1 MKKRIAILTGILS
14 LSTQAADSVSQP
26 LGASTTLGSATNV
39 WSLSST
45 NNNPAAAYMMVGEGD
60 KTRFGI
66 LTSLSLGYELG
77 DVDEI
82 QDKIDEL
89 DEKLDSIEDNL
100 SDALTLQDDFNELLA
115 ELGENA
121 TLKLMGGGN
130 IPLLPFIYKTD
141 NYGAFTFSADVSTMG
156 SFRVLSDNAELIL
169 NPLTAE
175 FQLNTLTS
183 LYIKNYLDVKF
194 SLGYSNALYSSDAGT
209 LLAGARANFHQ
220 ITLGKSVLALAA
232 LDGDEVDDAVQG
244 DVEDNQN
251 TTSAAS
257 FDLGLIWTAN
267 HYQVGVTVDNV
278 NEPTFDY
285 KSIGTSCD
293 DIPNDAENEVSKINC
308 LAASEFAS
316 QGVINK
322 DEIHTLSQQASVEA
336 SLFSQNK
343 SWNVSV
349 AYDVNS
355 VNDALGDLYQWSSV
369 SAQVHP
375 DWWLTSGLRVGYR
388 KNMVGSELSYASL
401 GATFLKGINFDVS
414 YGLDSVGDTDT
425 PRSMYVSLGIETSF

>member
-1 MKKRIAILTGILS
+1 MKLRLGALIAILSSGAH
-14 LSTQAADSVSQP
+14 AADSVSQP

-39 WSLSST
+39 WSLSSA
-45 NNNPAAAYMMVGEGD
+45 NNNPAAAFMLVGKGD

-66 LTSLSLGYELG
+66 LTSLSGGYELG
-77 DVDEI
+77 AVDEI
-82 QDKIDEL
+82 QDKIEEL

-121 TLKLMGGGN
+121 SLKIMGGGN
-130 IPLLPFIYKTD
+130 IPFLPFIYKTD

-156 SFRVLSDNAELIL
+156 SGRVLSDNATLLL

-175 FQLNTLTS
+175 FQLNTATS
-183 LYIKNYLDVKF
+183 IYVKNFLDVKF
-194 SLGYSNALYSSDAGT
+194 SLGYSNEFYSSDAGT

-220 ITLGKSVLALAA
+220 ITLGKSVLALSA
-232 LDGDEVDDAVQG
+232 LDSDEVDDAIQG
-244 DVEDNQN
+244 EVEDNQN

-257 FDLGLIWTAN
+257 FDVGVIWSAS
-267 HYQVGVTVDNV
+267 HYQLGVTVDNL

-285 KSIGTSCD
+285 KSIGVACS
-293 DIPNDAENEVSKINC
+293 DITDNEVSQINC
-308 LAASEFAS
+308 FAASSFAS

-322 DEIHTLSQQASVEA
+322 NETHTLAQQTSVEA
-336 SLFSQNK
+336 SVFSENK
-343 SWNVSV
+343 SWNLSVS
-349 AYDVNS
+349 YDVNS
-355 VNDALGDLYQWSSV
+355 VNDAVGDLYQWANV

-375 DWWLTSGLRVGYR
+375 DWWLISGLRGGYR
-388 KNMVGSELSYASL
+388 QNMVGSELSYASV

-414 YGLDSVGDTDT
+414 YGLDSVGDSDT
-425 PRSMYVSLGIETSF
+425 PRSVYLSLGIETSF

>member
-1 MKKRIAILTGILS
+1 MKIRLAILAAITS
-14 LSTQAADSVSQP
+14 VSAHAADSVSQP

-39 WSLSST
+39 WSLSSA
-45 NNNPAAAYMMVGEGD
+45 NNNPAAAFMLVGKGD

-66 LTSLSLGYELG
+66 LTSLSGGYELG
-77 DVDEI
+77 AVDEI
-82 QDKIDEL
+82 QDKVDEL
-89 DEKLDSIEDNL
+89 DEKIDSIEDNL
-100 SDALTLQDDFNELLA
+100 SDALTLQNDFNELIT

-121 TLKLMGGGN
+121 SLKLMGGAT
-130 IPLLPFIYKTD
+130 IPFLPFIYKTD

-156 SFRVLSDNAELIL
+156 SGQVLSDNADLVL
-169 NPLTAE
+169 NPLTRE

-183 LYIKNYLDVKF
+183 IYVKNFLDVKF
-194 SLGYSNALYSSDAGT
+194 SLGYSNALYSGEAGM

-232 LDGDEVDDAVQG
+232 LDGDEVDDAIQG
-244 DVEDNQN
+244 EVEDNQN

-257 FDLGLIWTAN
+257 FDLGLIWTAT
-267 HYQVGVTVDNV
+267 HYQLGVTVDNV

-285 KSIGTSCD
+285 ASIGTSCV
-293 DIPNDAENEVSKINC
+293 DIANDAENEVAKINC
-308 LAASEFAS
+308 YAAAQFAS
-316 QGVINK
+316 QGVISKN
-322 DEIHTLSQQASVEA
+322 ETHTLAQQTSVEA
-336 SLFSQNK
+336 SVFSENK
-343 SWNVSV
+343 SWNLSV

-369 SAQVHP
+369 SAQIHP
-375 DWWLTSGLRVGYR
+375 DWWLISGLRGGFR
-388 KNMVGSELSYASL
+388 QNMVGSELSYASL

-425 PRSMYVSLGIETSF
+425 PRSVYLSLGIETSF